1 MWSLLPHRSMLR
13 LSSRQIRQ
21 PASSCFRIIMHR
33 LQRGLLFRRSRRRL
47 QCSLPSLRIESFLE
61 GRGDSV
67 LLLVRS
73 FPGTCHCRRHNFSYL
88 FIIMCFNPSIY
99 ATFVQ
104 TNVSFVLLYSPLN
117 SMSDPGTP
125 SVENCTCLS
134 GYVQS
139 EPGAICYNPGSGH
152 SSATPL
158 RLCSQYPTL
167 RASYPFHV
175 LPPLHLCIGELA
187 LAYAPVHTD
196 MIHWYIHAPSLL
208 HARTYVRQIVR
219 RAHTRLEN
227 RRKMRASARP
237 VTRENSQMLRV
248 PRPLRH
254 AWHVPWEPFPTE
266 SVLLHAWNVLQEPAA
281 LCLA

>member
-1 MWSLLPHRSMLR
+1 MEVSMAQNPPVSPVVRASLVFVASVLGADTRMWSWLPHRSMLR

-139 EPGAICYNPGSGH
+139 EPGAICYNPVSGH

-196 MIHWYIHAPSLL
+196 LIHWYIHALSLSCTRV
-208 HARTYVRQIVR
+208 HTYVR
-219 RAHTRLEN
+219 L
-227 RRKMRASARP
+227 SAGHIPDGKIGAKCAP
-237 VTRENSQMLRV
+237 VPGL
-248 PRPLRH
+248 
-254 AWHVPWEPFPTE
+254 
-266 SVLLHAWNVLQEPAA
+266 
-281 LCLA
+281 